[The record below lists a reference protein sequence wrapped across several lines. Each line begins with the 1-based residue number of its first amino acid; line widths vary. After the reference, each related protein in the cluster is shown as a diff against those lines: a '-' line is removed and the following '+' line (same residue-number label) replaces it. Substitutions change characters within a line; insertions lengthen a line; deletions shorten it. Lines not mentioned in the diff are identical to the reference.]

1 MDKKIT
7 IFAKIG
13 LILVAIASWHIFF
26 NGPYGSKIFGYL
38 MIFILPIFF
47 VLNFIRE
54 LKDPVEPKTPV
65 FMSFLSI
72 LSFLFGIGFK
82 ILKYQIEVNFFLISI
97 GFLSLFLLTNGL
109 EKIKENKKN
118 ILPFLI
124 YPNIFFW
131 VILSL
136 RFYLLPDFIGNEW
149 LIMTLFFVF
158 LFVFITYVIL
168 QVNLI
173 KNTDFKLS
181 NYNKL
186 KLVVLFT
193 TVAFYVLNRLHNSI
207 PIRSHEVSYINLS
220 LLQEENENQLVLG
233 DRLITEKNKKMVSLM
248 DLETQK
254 IIKKIDSLKLVFL
267 CENDE
272 NFYKKNKIG
281 ELKSKY
287 NSRQKLMPI
296 SIKSESIIRGSSHM
310 IELTDYDYPYK
321 QIDIYRKKIL
331 KIVFPKLTKIPE
343 FDDFRNSE
351 DLALKITKYA
361 DDYKLTTDE
370 KRVLLMILMID
381 SKNTRRNIHD
391 SYDDFRKLQFEFLNL
406 ISAINI
412 LTNLQNEILS
422 TRTLII
428 SHI

>member
-7 IFAKIG
+7 IFAKIV
-13 LILVAIASWHIFF
+13 LVLVAIASLYIFS

-38 MIFILPIFF
+38 TIGILPIFF

-54 LKDPVEPKTPV
+54 LKDPEESKTLV
-65 FMSFLSI
+65 FISFFAI
-72 LSFLFGIGFK
+72 LSFLFGMGFK

-97 GFLSLFLLTNGL
+97 GFLSLFLLINGL

-124 YPNIFFW
+124 YPIIFFW

-149 LIMTLFFVF
+149 LDMILFFVF

-220 LLQEENENQLVLG
+220 LLQEENENQVVLG

-254 IIKKIDSLKLVFL
+254 IIKKLDSLKLVFL

-296 SIKSESIIRGSSHM
+296 SIKSESILRGSTHM

-321 QIDIYRKKIL
+321 QIYMYRKKIL
-331 KIVFPKLTKIPE
+331 KIVFPKLTNIPD
-343 FDDFRNSE
+343 FDDYRNAE
-351 DLALKITKYA
+351 DLALKITKFA

-381 SKNTRRNIHD
+381 SRRNIHD

>member
-13 LILVAIASWHIFF
+13 LILVAIASFNIFF
-26 NGPYGSKIFGYL
+26 HGPYCWTIFGFL
-38 MIFILPIFF
+38 TIGILPIFF
-47 VLNFIRE
+47 VLNLIRE
-54 LKDPVEPKTPV
+54 LKDPVESKTPV

-82 ILKYQIEVNFFLISI
+82 ILKYQIQVNFFLISI

-158 LFVFITYVIL
+158 LFVLITYVIL

-207 PIRSHEVSYINLS
+207 PIRSHEVTYINLS
-220 LLQEENENQLVLG
+220 LLQEENENQVVLG

-267 CENDE
+267 CENDQ
-272 NFYKKNKIG
+272 NFYKENKIG

-296 SIKSESIIRGSSHM
+296 SIK
-310 IELTDYDYPYK
+310 YF
-321 QIDIYRKKIL
+321 QILYFFIK
-331 KIVFPKLTKIPE
+331 VAF
-343 FDDFRNSE
+343 
-351 DLALKITKYA
+351 
-361 DDYKLTTDE
+361 
-370 KRVLLMILMID
+370 
-381 SKNTRRNIHD
+381 
-391 SYDDFRKLQFEFLNL
+391 
-406 ISAINI
+406 
-412 LTNLQNEILS
+412 
-422 TRTLII
+422 
-428 SHI
+428 